1 MKTSIFEKRLSYKP
15 FDYSEITD
23 PLINAMWASHWTHN
37 EFNFKSDVQDY
48 HTSLSEEERGVIKR
62 AILLI
67 SQVEVSVKSY
77 WSNIGKHL
85 PKPEIADMGAVFGG
99 VEVIHSRAYSE
110 VLTKLGLEDEFTTL
124 LDNDP
129 VMNRVNYL
137 NKYVDRVYEDDRK
150 QFLYSLILFTLFTE
164 NVSLF
169 SQFYTVLGFNR
180 FKAVL
185 KDTANVV
192 QYTSKEENLH
202 AEGGMALVN
211 QIRAEHPELF
221 DEELMSRIKEE
232 AGVALEAE
240 TRLIKWILQG
250 FENEF
255 LSEDILN
262 NYLKSRV
269 NESLSRIGFDFSF
282 PVDESLVS
290 VTQWMDEEV
299 YASALSDFFHKKP
312 IDYAKST
319 KSFTAEDLF

>member
-124 LDNDP
+124 LDNEP

-290 VTQWMDEEV
+290 ITQWMDEEV